1 MFLRAFHSKNRF
13 ALFGM
18 RCSNPA
24 DPDASY
30 NAHRGL
36 GYMAQIVETYAE
48 DDGPAHEA
56 ASRAP
61 DLITHVAVHKM
72 TVHDGHRLPGAL
84 DDLAGRAL
92 TPKVLLADSH

>member
-1 MFLRAFHSKNRF
+1 MFLRTFHSKNRF

-36 GYMAQIVETYAE
+36 GDMAQFVETYSEE
-48 DDGPAHEA
+48 DDPAPETA
-56 ASRAP
+56 PRSP
-61 DLITHVAVHKM
+61 DLITHVTVHKM
-72 TVHDGHRLPGAL
+72 TVPDGASFLAWKPGSA
-84 DDLAGRAL
+84 
-92 TPKVLLADSH
+92 